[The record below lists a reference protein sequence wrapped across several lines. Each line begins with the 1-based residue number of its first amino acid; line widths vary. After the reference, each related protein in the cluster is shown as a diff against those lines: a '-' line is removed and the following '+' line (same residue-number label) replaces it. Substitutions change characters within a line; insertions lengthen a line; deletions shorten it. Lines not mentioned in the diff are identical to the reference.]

1 MLALPPSVKIF
12 VATEPVDARKSFN
25 GLSCAVREALGGD
38 PQDGHMY
45 VFINRRGDVIQILFW
60 DRTGFA
66 IMRKR
71 LEAGTFRLARGAD
84 GDASHVE
91 IDVAALWL
99 MLEGID
105 VDGARRRKR
114 YSREVQ
120 SQIVQNSQ

>member
-25 GLSCAVREALGGD
+25 GLSCVVREALGGD

-114 YSREVQ
+114 YSRDVQ
-120 SQIVQNSQ
+120 SQTAQNSQ

>member
-25 GLSCAVREALGGD
+25 GLSCVVREALGGD

-71 LEAGTFRLARGAD
+71 LEAGTFRLAREAD
-84 GDASHVE
+84 GHVSHVE
-91 IDVAALWL
+91 IDVGALWL

-105 VDGARRRKR
+105 VGSARRRKR
-114 YSREVQ
+114 YVSEAQ
-120 SQIVQNSQ
+120 LQTIQNQQ